1 VTLLE
6 NTNRYVVDAA
16 IVVKWILPESRYD
29 RARTVARSGNSVL
42 APDVILSQIGMNLR
56 TRVRLGELSEEE
68 AHDILRVVGLMPLQ
82 LHRTWSL
89 APEALEIERRIR
101 CPMPA
106 CIHLALALREDAV
119 YITGSRDLYNSV
131 QDSTLGEHIEWLGNL
146 VAC

>member
-1 VTLLE
+1 MTLIE
-6 NTNRYVVDAA
+6 NTDRYVVDAS
-16 IVVKWILPESRYD
+16 IVVKWILPESHSD
-29 RARTVARSGNSVL
+29 RARTVARPGNSVL

-56 TRVRLGELSEEE
+56 TRVRLGELLEEE

-101 CPMPA
+101 CAMPA

-119 YITGSRDLYNSV
+119 YVTGSRDLYCSV
-131 QDSTLGEHIEWLGNL
+131 QDSTLCEHIEWIGNL